1 MAAILL
7 FVGRTCLA
15 DDLVWSNTDTEKAPQ
30 GDVTFHGPF
39 ANETVEVRMDHLAPH
54 GFLEVSFDLLVIRS
68 WDGSVEMRGTHP
80 SALGPDFFKLTLREG
95 ATLLFTTFS
104 NRPDDPGFDPQGK
117 FQNFPSPVAG
127 DHLAPQTGAA
137 GKNSLGYN
145 YPWPNAPQAFPMD
158 ASYRIHLVV
167 PHNSPQAVLQFTGLG
182 LQNVIDESWGVT
194 NLEVQPL
201 TIEKVK
207 SPDANEIAAA
217 FGDAISTESD
227 KQQEAFV
234 TLGLGMDATV
244 DWIRANVTPQPL
256 DADRVAEL
264 IKLLAA
270 DDSNIPGR
278 EDAATELRGMGP
290 ALEPFLRDA
299 RNHSRGEQ
307 RVRIDWLLESIGVTS
322 IDDENLRK
330 LSLATRV
337 LEIIGTPKAMEL
349 RRSLTTSP

>member
-1 MAAILL
+1 MCQTSSLKAVAMAAILL

-182 LQNVIDESWGVT
+182 LQNVIDES
-194 NLEVQPL
+194 
-201 TIEKVK
+201 
-207 SPDANEIAAA
+207 
-217 FGDAISTESD
+217 
-227 KQQEAFV
+227 
-234 TLGLGMDATV
+234 
-244 DWIRANVTPQPL
+244 
-256 DADRVAEL
+256 
-264 IKLLAA
+264 
-270 DDSNIPGR
+270 
-278 EDAATELRGMGP
+278 
-290 ALEPFLRDA
+290 
-299 RNHSRGEQ
+299 
-307 RVRIDWLLESIGVTS
+307 
-322 IDDENLRK
+322 
-330 LSLATRV
+330 
-337 LEIIGTPKAMEL
+337 
-349 RRSLTTSP
+349 